1 MMPLPALPF
10 VLFNLD
16 MHNYKPHQL
25 HPLYMHYQLGKHL
38 VVKIGLKFSDK
49 NTPSLCKTVIN
60 KNWELPNFYFTE
72 KY

>member
-25 HPLYMHYQLGKHL
+25 QPLYMHYQLHRDL
-38 VVKIGLKFSDK
+38 VVKIGLKYSDK
-49 NTPSLCKTVIN
+49 IRRLLVYVK
-60 KNWELPNFYFTE
+60 
-72 KY
+72 